1 MHYCIKKKK
10 SFSVVSKSP
19 RWVILA
25 HPWKLMLQIHSSPR
39 ETGWPKAVT
48 RASRETSRGRD
59 RLLKCSMRLHC
70 MRRFR
75 QMAGIRARL
84 TELGCGH
91 FWRWGTRTWRVPV
104 YRLHD
109 MMTQVIIS
117 VGKHDARMEFEPSS
131 SVSFLCLQALALPFR
146 QHFQRRT
153 PSLLCHSGCG
163 LSTHPAGRTYNTQ
176 WILREEKGRL
186 RQPGV

>member
-1 MHYCIKKKK
+1 M
-10 SFSVVSKSP
+10 SKSP

-117 VGKHDARMEFEPSS
+117 VGKHDARISLNQAPPFH
-131 SVSFLCLQALALPFR
+131 SFAFRPRRFCSDSTFKEGPPVCFVTQAAVCP
-146 QHFQRRT
+146 
-153 PSLLCHSGCG
+153 PILLGEHTTRSG
-163 LSTHPAGRTYNTQ
+163 S
-176 WILREEKGRL
+176 
-186 RQPGV
+186 